1 MTKLSR
7 RIGGTLL
14 ALAMLLTLLPATA
27 LAAPAGP
34 YVAGTELTG
43 ADYWKNDGSGGI
55 TADGASE
62 NDYNVYYDGS
72 GTLTLKG
79 ASISNFHS
87 FSVSSSSSSA
97 VIYADGDLNLVLEAD
112 NDIDGAAAN
121 GIYTTGGLTI
131 SGSGSMVIAISDED
145 GCGIFSR
152 GLCP

>member
-14 ALAMLLTLLPATA
+14 ALAMLLTLLPVTA
-27 LAAPAGP
+27 LAAPAGL

-43 ADYWKNDGSGGI
+43 AGYWKNDGSGGI
-55 TADGASE
+55 TSERASE
-62 NDYNVYYDGS
+62 ADYNVYYDGN

-79 ASISNFHS
+79 ASLALGSGTN
-87 FSVSSSSSSA
+87 SA
-97 VIYADGDLNLVLEAD
+97 AIYADGDLNLVLEETNA
-112 NDIDGAAAN
+112 IGGTAAN

-131 SGSGSMVIAISDED
+131 SGSGSMVIAISDEE